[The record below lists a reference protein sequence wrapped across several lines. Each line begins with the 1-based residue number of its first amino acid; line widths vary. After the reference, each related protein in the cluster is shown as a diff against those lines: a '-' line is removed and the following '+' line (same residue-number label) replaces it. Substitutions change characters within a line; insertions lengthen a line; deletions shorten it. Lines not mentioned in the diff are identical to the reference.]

1 VLTAIPVVHG
11 VQHLVRLVDGEHR
24 AFRQRV
30 QVAVGD
36 DGGDLD
42 DVIRV
47 GLQARHFQI
56 DPDQAERI
64 SFGHGLVQLFGSNSW
79 VQLSLASLRHHTS
92 RG

>member
-1 VLTAIPVVHG
+1 
-11 VQHLVRLVDGEHR
+11 
-24 AFRQRV
+24 
-30 QVAVGD
+30 
-36 DGGDLD
+36 
-42 DVIRV
+42 VIRV